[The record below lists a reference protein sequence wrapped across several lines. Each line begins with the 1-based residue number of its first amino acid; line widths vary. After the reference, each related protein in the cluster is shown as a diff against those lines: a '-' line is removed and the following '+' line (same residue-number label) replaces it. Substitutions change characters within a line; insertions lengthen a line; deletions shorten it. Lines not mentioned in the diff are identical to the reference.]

1 MGRRKKSEALRANP
15 QDRVG
20 SRGGRPQAK
29 AKPKKRGFFATLVL
43 GRGSAS
49 RSRRR
54 RGLVYWSFVMSLW
67 GAIGL
72 VGLIAWHAGQLP
84 PIDQLSIPKRPPNIA
99 IYAEDG
105 TLLANRGDTGGPAVH
120 IRELPPYLPK
130 AFIAIEDRRFYD
142 HWGVDVV
149 GVARAVTRNLSGGG
163 MQGGSTITQQLAKNL
178 FLTQERTFSRKI
190 QEAILSVWLEKRFS
204 KDQVLELYMNRVYFG
219 SGAYGVEAAA
229 QRYFG
234 RSARNVSLAE
244 SAVLA
249 GLMVA
254 PSRLAPNRNPRGAAE
269 RATLVIMAMA
279 REKFITDGMAKIA
292 MGNPAESVRHGGAGS
307 VNYVA
312 DYVVDLLDET
322 IGAIDNDIVVRTT
335 INPAL
340 QASAERAVSDE
351 LDKNG
356 GRYGVSQGA
365 LVAMSPSGALRALV
379 GGRNY
384 ADSQF
389 NRAASARR
397 QPGSA
402 FKPFVYLTAIE
413 RGLTPSDTRE
423 DSPINVRGWRP
434 ENSNRSYQGTV
445 TLTQALAQSL
455 NTVSVRLALE
465 AGPQK
470 VASTAQRLGIQS
482 KLQAN
487 ASIALGT
494 SEVTP
499 LELVTAYAPFANG
512 GVRVQPHAI
521 IRIETPTGKVLYQ
534 RKGSSFGR
542 VIDPAH
548 VGMMNAMMQE
558 TLLTGTGRR
567 AELRGVQ
574 AAGKT
579 GTSQEYKDGWFVGY
593 TSQIVAGVWLGNDD
607 SSPTKRM
614 SGGNLP
620 AEIWARFMR
629 EAVRGTP
636 DAPLPGIAQS
646 RGSSTPPPTESA
658 SARTAAPPN
667 QPRQIVPSSST
678 AGMPGQ
684 PAVTPRG
691 ARSNELLPPGNIGS
705 SSTAPARDRGF
716 FDRLL
721 GG

>member
-1 MGRRKKSEALRANP
+1 
-15 QDRVG
+15 
-20 SRGGRPQAK
+20 
-29 AKPKKRGFFATLVL
+29 
-43 GRGSAS
+43 
-49 RSRRR
+49 
-54 RGLVYWSFVMSLW
+54 
-67 GAIGL
+67 
-72 VGLIAWHAGQLP
+72 
-84 PIDQLSIPKRPPNIA
+84 
-99 IYAEDG
+99 
-105 TLLANRGDTGGPAVH
+105 
-120 IRELPPYLPK
+120 
-130 AFIAIEDRRFYD
+130 
-142 HWGVDVV
+142 
-149 GVARAVTRNLSGGG
+149 
-163 MQGGSTITQQLAKNL
+163 
-178 FLTQERTFSRKI
+178 
-190 QEAILSVWLEKRFS
+190 
-204 KDQVLELYMNRVYFG
+204 
-219 SGAYGVEAAA
+219 
-229 QRYFG
+229 
-234 RSARNVSLAE
+234 
-244 SAVLA
+244 
-249 GLMVA
+249 
-254 PSRLAPNRNPRGAAE
+254 
-269 RATLVIMAMA
+269 
-279 REKFITDGMAKIA
+279 
-292 MGNPAESVRHGGAGS
+292 MGNPAGSVRHGGAGS

-340 QASAERAVSDE
+340 QAAAEKAVSEE
-351 LDKNG
+351 LDKSG

-365 LVAMSPSGALRALV
+365 LVAISPSGALRALV

-413 RGLTPSDTRE
+413 RGLTPSDTKE

-470 VASTAQRLGIQS
+470 VAATAQRLGIQS

-521 IRIETPTGKVLYQ
+521 TRIETPAGKVLYQ

-548 VGMMNAMMQE
+548 VGMMNVMMQE

-567 AELRGVQ
+567 AEIRGVQ

-636 DAPLPGIAQS
+636 DAPLPGIAQW
-646 RGSSTPPPTESA
+646 RGSSAPAAAAATAPIPTPASAPADSA
-658 SARTAAPPN
+658 SARAAAPPN
-667 QPRQIVPSSST
+667 QPRQIAPSSST
-678 AGMPGQ
+678 AGIPSQSG
-684 PAVTPRG
+684 AAPR
-691 ARSNELLPPGNIGS
+691 APRSNDLLPPANIGS
-705 SSTAPARDRGF
+705 PASAPARDRGF

>member
-1 MGRRKKSEALRANP
+1 MGRRKQPEALRAHP
-15 QDRVG
+15 SDRVG
-20 SRGGRPQAK
+20 ARSAGPTAGGRKNA
-29 AKPKKRGFFATLVL
+29 KKRGFLARLLL
-43 GRGSAS
+43 GRG
-49 RSRRR
+49 RTERPRRR
-54 RGLVYWSFVMSLW
+54 RGLFYWSFVICLW
-67 GAIGL
+67 GSIGL
-72 VGLIAWHAGQLP
+72 VGLVAWHAAQLP
-84 PIDQLSIPKRPPNIA
+84 PIDQLSVPKRPPNIA
-99 IYAEDG
+99 ILAEDG
-105 TLLANRGDTGGPAVH
+105 SLLANRGDTGGPAVH

-130 AFIAIEDRRFYD
+130 AFIAIEDRRFYS
-142 HWGVDVV
+142 HWGVDVL
-149 GVARAVTRNLSGGG
+149 GIARAATRNLTGGSV
-163 MQGGSTITQQLAKNL
+163 QGGSTLTQQLAKNL
-178 FLTQERTFSRKI
+178 FLTQERTLSRKI
-190 QEAILSVWLEKRFS
+190 QEAILAVWLEQRFS
-204 KDQVLELYMNRVYFG
+204 KDQILELYMNRVYFG

-234 RSARNVSLAE
+234 RSARNLSLAE

-269 RATLVIMAMA
+269 RATLVITAMA
-279 REKFITDGMAKIA
+279 REGFITDGMAKIA
-292 MGNPAESVRHGGAGS
+292 LLNPAASVRHGGAGS

-335 INPAL
+335 IVPAL
-340 QASAERAVSDE
+340 QAAAEKAVSEE

-356 GRYGVSQGA
+356 GKYGVSQGA

-389 NRAASARR
+389 NRAVAARR

-402 FKPFVYLTAIE
+402 FKPFVYLSALE
-413 RGLTPSDTRE
+413 RGLTPSDIRE
-423 DSPINVRGWRP
+423 DAPINVRGWRP
-434 ENSNRSYQGTV
+434 ENSNRTYQGPV
-445 TLTQALAQSL
+445 TLTNALAQSL

-470 VASTAQRLGIQS
+470 VAATAQRLGIQS
-482 KLQAN
+482 KLEAN

-512 GVRVQPHAI
+512 GVRVQPHVI
-521 IRIETPTGKVLYQ
+521 TRIETPSGKVLYQ
-534 RKGSSFGR
+534 RKGSSFGK
-542 VIDPAH
+542 VIEPVH

-579 GTSQEYKDGWFVGY
+579 GTSQEYRDGWFVGY
-593 TSQIVAGVWLGNDD
+593 TAQMVAGVWLGNDD
-607 SSPTKRM
+607 ASPTKRM

-620 AEIWARFMR
+620 SEVWARFMR
-629 EAVRGTP
+629 EAVRGAP
-636 DAPLPGIAQS
+636 EVPLPGVAQW
-646 RGSSTPPPTESA
+646 RSSPPAPMPEMASAPAAA
-658 SARTAAPPN
+658 SARNATSQAGSGASRAAPPGAT
-667 QPRQIVPSSST
+667 SSS
-678 AGMPGQ
+678 
-684 PAVTPRG
+684 
-691 ARSNELLPPGNIGS
+691 NDLLPPANIGS
-705 SSTAPARDRGF
+705 SGTAPPRERGF